1 MAKKKILGIREVD
14 ELIMRLDLEPVLNSR
29 VRQVRWLY
37 NNSNKYTNVYEE
49 KLVRIIVHRLKER
62 INELENIVPQMNVRA
77 GTNTIINNITNV

>member
-62 INELENIVPQMNVRA
+62 INELENIVTQMNARA